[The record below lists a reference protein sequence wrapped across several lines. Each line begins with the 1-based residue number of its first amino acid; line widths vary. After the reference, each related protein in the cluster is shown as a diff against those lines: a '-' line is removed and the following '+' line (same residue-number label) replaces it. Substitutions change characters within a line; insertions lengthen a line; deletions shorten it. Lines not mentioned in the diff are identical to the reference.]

1 MRRRTITAGL
11 VGSSLTLWAASPL
24 IGNSAP
30 TAAELGK
37 KIESTQGKVE
47 FRKGKEKVLTR
58 DIATYSGR
66 VAKLES
72 RLKDLNARQG
82 TIEQDLTAKRN
93 ALNATQA
100 DLRDERARLVRLQRR
115 LRDARG
121 ALETR
126 LVDQYKAGRTDM
138 ISVLVEA
145 DGFSQ
150 LIERGEYLSR
160 LRKKDR
166 VVIDLVA
173 DAKKEA
179 TTTEKKLDTLERSQQ
194 KVTSAI
200 QARRDEIAR
209 VKGNVAEVES
219 TVRDA
224 RNDKRALLS
233 KVKVERKDL
242 EEDLS
247 AMEAQQ
253 AKISGALRG
262 ALPAG
267 AIKKGSGQLIYPMNG
282 TFTSPFGFRWGRL
295 HAGIDI
301 AAPIGTP
308 IRAADGGRVAIA
320 GVVSGY
326 GNYTCIQHSASL
338 STCYGHQSSIAVK
351 VGQTVTKGQIIGL
364 CGNTGH
370 STGPHLHFETRVNG
384 NPQNPMGYL

>member
-11 VGSSLTLWAASPL
+11 VGSSLTLWAISPI
-24 IGNSAP
+24 IGQSAP

-37 KIESTQGKVE
+37 KIDKTQGKVE

-58 DIATYSGR
+58 DIAAYSDR
-66 VAKLES
+66 VAKLDA
-72 RLKDLNARQG
+72 RLKALSQRQG
-82 TIEQDLTAKRN
+82 TLEEDLTAKRN
-93 ALNATQA
+93 ALNETQA
-100 DLRDERARLVRLQRR
+100 ELRDERARLVRLQRR
-115 LRDARG
+115 SREARG
-121 ALETR
+121 ALEAR
-126 LVDQYKAGRTDM
+126 LVDQYKNGRTDL
-138 ISVLVEA
+138 ISVVVEA
-145 DGFSQ
+145 DGFTQ
-150 LIERGEYLSR
+150 LIERGEYLGR
-160 LRKKDR
+160 LRKKDQL
-166 VVIDLVA
+166 VIKLVA

-179 TTTEKKLDTLERSQQ
+179 TATEKKLDSLESKQQ
-194 KVTSAI
+194 KVTAAI
-200 QARRDEIAR
+200 QARRDEVAR
-209 VKGNVAEVES
+209 VKTNVATVES

-224 RNDKRALLS
+224 RNDKRQLLS
-233 KVKVERKDL
+233 KVKVERKEL

-247 AMEAQQ
+247 AMQAQQ
-253 AKISGALRG
+253 AKISGALNG

-267 AIKKGSGQLIYPMNG
+267 SIKNGTGRFIYPMNG

-320 GVVSGY
+320 GAVSGY
-326 GNYTCIQHSASL
+326 GNYTCIQHSSTL

-370 STGPHLHFETRVNG
+370 STGPHLHFEVRVSG
-384 NPQNPMGYL
+384 TPQNPMSYL